1 MRVGGGG
8 GCVVFFFS
16 SRRRHTRSGRVT
28 GVQTCALPISEPS
41 TVLLMHTVSLL
52 PGRIFQAL
60 EHDKYGSFNVG
71 VPEEVHFKVQV
82 S

>member
-1 MRVGGGG
+1 MLSYLAVRITTTQ
-8 GCVVFFFS
+8 S
-16 SRRRHTRSGRVT
+16 
-28 GVQTCALPISEPS
+28 AEPS
-41 TVLLMHTVSLL
+41 TVLLMHAVSLL